1 MADDPERPTPDEGGG
16 PAAQDP
22 AAASPQA
29 VSPEEASRG
38 AAEGTGA
45 PEAPAAG
52 PAPAAGEG
60 AASGEGEAAA
70 GPVGPDGKP
79 VPEHLGPGLLQ
90 VQLPVFE
97 GPLDLLLHLV
107 REHRLDILDIP
118 ISFVIEKYLE
128 MLDRMRELNLDIA
141 GEYLLMAAT
150 LAHIKS
156 RMLLP
161 RPEPEEDEGEEG
173 EGGDPREDLVKR
185 LLEYQKYRE
194 AADTLGGQDILGRDV
209 FARDGAP
216 EPVPL
221 PDGDIGLK
229 EVSVFKLIEALDEV
243 FKRAKVEVTHDVL
256 MERVS
261 ISDRIS
267 ELVARLRKTRSVTFL
282 SLFEGDRVRAQII
295 VTFLALLE
303 LARLG
308 LARIRQE
315 EIGAD
320 ILVAGTDRLDE
331 TDLGDVQDDFR

>member
-1 MADDPERPTPDEGGG
+1 MADEPE
-16 PAAQDP
+16 
-22 AAASPQA
+22 SP
-29 VSPEEASRG
+29 R
-38 AAEGTGA
+38 
-45 PEAPAAG
+45 
-52 PAPAAGEG
+52 
-60 AASGEGEAAA
+60 
-70 GPVGPDGKP
+70 PDGARGGARL
-79 VPEHLGPGLLQ
+79 E
-90 VQLPVFE
+90 VQLPIFE

-118 ISFVIEKYLE
+118 IAFVTDRYLE
-128 MLDRMRELNLDIA
+128 MLDRMQALNLDIA

-161 RPEPEEDEGEEG
+161 TPEPEDDEDAEEA
-173 EGGDPREDLVKR
+173 GDPREALVRR

-209 FARDGAP
+209 FARDASQG
-216 EPVPL
+216 PVPRE
-221 PDGDIGLK
+221 PGDVGLR
-229 EVSVFKLIEALDEV
+229 EVSVFKLIEALDQV
-243 FKRAKVEVTHDVL
+243 FRRAKVEVTHDVL
-256 MERVS
+256 LERVS
-261 ISDRIS
+261 ISERLS
-267 ELVARLRKTRSVTFL
+267 ELVGLLRHTRSVTFGA
-282 SLFEGDRVRAQII
+282 LFEAARTRGDIV

-315 EIGAD
+315 DAGSE

>member
-1 MADDPERPTPDEGGG
+1 MADDPERPSLDEGSG

-29 VSPEEASRG
+29 VSPAEASRG

-45 PEAPAAG
+45 PAADAPAG
-52 PAPAAGEG
+52 I
-60 AASGEGEAAA
+60 
-70 GPVGPDGKP
+70 P
-79 VPEHLGPGLLQ
+79 VPEGLGPGLLEL
-90 VQLPVFE
+90 QLPVFE

-107 REHRLDILDIP
+107 REHRLDIFDIP
-118 ISFVIEKYLE
+118 IAFVTEKYLE
-128 MLDRMRELNLDIA
+128 MLDRMRELNLDVA

-161 RPEPEEDEGEEG
+161 RPELEEDEEGAEG
-173 EGGDPREDLVKR
+173 EGGDPREELVRR
-185 LLEYQKYRE
+185 LLAYQKYRE

-209 FARDGAP
+209 FSRDGSP
-216 EPVPL
+216 EAVPL
-221 PDGDIGLK
+221 PEGEIGLK

-243 FKRAKVEVTHDVL
+243 FRRAKVEVTHDVL
-256 MERVS
+256 LERVT
-261 ISDRIS
+261 ISERIS
-267 ELVARLRKTRSVTFL
+267 EMVAILREKRAVTFL
-282 SLFEGDRVRAQII
+282 SLFEGVRARGQII
-295 VTFLALLE
+295 VTFLAILE

-308 LARIRQE
+308 LARVRQE
-315 EIGAD
+315 ELGGD